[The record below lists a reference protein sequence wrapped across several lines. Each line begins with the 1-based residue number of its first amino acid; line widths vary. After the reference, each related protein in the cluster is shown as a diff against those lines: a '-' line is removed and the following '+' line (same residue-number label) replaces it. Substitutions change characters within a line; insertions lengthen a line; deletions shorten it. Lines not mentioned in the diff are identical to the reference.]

1 MWQEDILIEKKD
13 QNYIEAIVNHYHIL
27 KGSINQDE
35 LQALYSSVYPYSRI
49 KVNKEDWA
57 ICNLAVENN
66 YSKRVCDQL
75 EVINNRIDINKI
87 SSLETSEIFLNRL
100 IKELQP
106 YHKEIYGT
114 IEPFCDIKERGLM
127 LTLYNQLNKDVMYLW
142 CCEIEEKKDLMI
154 IISKDK
160 TPQNLYMNDDKTSAE
175 YFSKFNFDEAINYSL
190 NQVDKF
196 LDKNLNI
203 KI

>member
-1 MWQEDILIEKKD
+1 M
-13 QNYIEAIVNHYHIL
+13 
-27 KGSINQDE
+27 
-35 LQALYSSVYPYSRI
+35 
-49 KVNKEDWA
+49 
-57 ICNLAVENN
+57 
-66 YSKRVCDQL
+66 
-75 EVINNRIDINKI
+75 
-87 SSLETSEIFLNRL
+87 